1 MREPSEGAGVP
12 AAKCVSEAPS
22 SRYVCHTRTAV
33 RCERIA
39 RSTSFFRSF
48 MKYVLPSV
56 LVLSSFVIA
65 ACSADDPP
73 AAVPVAVPTATATA
87 TNPPVDPPPP
97 SVPVVEW
104 GKCKINSEGEVYQ
117 VDCASVDMPARR
129 TVAGSGTI
137 PVAVYRVKSAKRP
150 ATRQLWM
157 LNGGPGGSGA
167 EIVSAGDLVA
177 RSFKEAVDVYLVD
190 HRGTGESSFM
200 ECPTAEET
208 STATQEFGQRCSDEL
223 RAALGDKADGFSTT
237 EAASDVRDLIK
248 AMRAPDQK
256 VILYGVSYGSY
267 WAHRFLQ
274 LPDIQIDGVITEGNC
289 LGSTCGFD
297 TPQQFRM
304 DEVMK
309 NVLEACKEDEDCTA
323 HLGADPWQFATD
335 TLALLAN
342 GHCSAAK
349 FTERPLGDV
358 VFEIGPIWPQGTLPL
373 LYRLN
378 RCNAGDVVALD
389 EFQTKLAE
397 ITGGGLHVRRMPRL
411 GPPPKVDEDHVASG
425 VLGAHVIASELIS
438 RPAPSKN
445 DLAAL
450 VPNLLFKADPDVG
463 NELYDGWKPYP
474 RDAYVGDWAKN
485 VTAPWLV
492 LQGDF
497 DFQTVHSLTVEAMKH
512 ITAPKMQ
519 YVRVPGGNHSVVFDE
534 QTCAL
539 QMMEAFVESPTAK
552 VDTSC
557 MATFAAKR
565 TKLDPDFVAYFI
577 GSGDGWD

>member
-1 MREPSEGAGVP
+1 
-12 AAKCVSEAPS
+12 
-22 SRYVCHTRTAV
+22 
-33 RCERIA
+33 
-39 RSTSFFRSF
+39 

-56 LVLSSFVIA
+56 LVLSSLVIA

-73 AAVPVAVPTATATA
+73 GVVPAPVPTTS
-87 TNPPVDPPPP
+87 PPTTPVPTTTPTSNPPPP
-97 SVPVVEW
+97 SAPVVEW
-104 GKCKINSEGEVYQ
+104 GTCEIKSEGEVYD
-117 VDCASVDMPARR
+117 VGCASVDMPARR
-129 TVAGSGTI
+129 DVAGSGTI
-137 PVAVYRVKSAKRP
+137 PVAVYRVRSPKRP
-150 ATRQLWM
+150 ATKQVWM

-167 EIVSAGDLVA
+167 EIVSAGDLVV
-177 RSFKEAVDVYLVD
+177 RSFKESVDVYLVD

-200 ECPTAEET
+200 GCPTAEAT
-208 STATQEFGQRCSDEL
+208 SDTTQAFGQACSDEV

-237 EAASDVRDLIK
+237 ESASDVRDLMK
-248 AMRAPDQK
+248 AMRAPNQK
-256 VILYGVSYGSY
+256 VILYGISYGSY

-289 LGSTCGFD
+289 LGPTCGFD

-309 NVLEACKEDEDCTA
+309 NVLEACKEDEACTA
-323 HLGADPWQFATD
+323 RLGPDPWQLATD
-335 TLALLAN
+335 TIALLES

-349 FTERPLGDV
+349 LTERPLGDI
-358 VFEIGPIWPQGTLPL
+358 VFELGPLWPQGTLPL

-378 RCNAGDVVALD
+378 RCNAGDVEALD
-389 EFQTKLAE
+389 HFQAKLAE
-397 ITGGGLHVRRMPRL
+397 ITGQGLHVRPRPRL
-411 GPPPKVDEDHVASG
+411 GAPPEVDEDHVVSG

-438 RPAPSKN
+438 RPAPSKD

-474 RDAYVGDWAKN
+474 RDAYVGGWAKN

-497 DFQTVHSLTVEAMKH
+497 DFQTVHSLSVEAMKH
-512 ITAPKMQ
+512 IDVPKLQ
-519 YVRVPGGNHSVVFDE
+519 VVRVPGGNHTVVFDG
-534 QTCAL
+534 QTCGL
-539 QMMEAFVESPTAK
+539 QMMEAFVADPTAK

-565 TKLDPDFVAYFI
+565 TKLDPDYVAYFF